1 MAIFYKIYKGLEK
14 NIFNTLTRKIF
25 GNILGIVCFQ
35 ILLMTGFTFYQRSSI
50 HSLLSAED
58 PALADSISGAI
69 VNQSFYHILFFAVF
83 SIIAAV
89 LTAVFMRML
98 IVKPVKRLS
107 TLLEEVSEGEGDLSL
122 DMPRLTYDEM
132 SDLAGNFNKFMEKLR
147 EIIRNVRVL
156 GVNIGV
162 ESAKVVKNVD
172 AASKDAKV
180 QDELANTVFQ
190 ESEKVTDAIETVAAN
205 SVQISTTTVNNLS
218 HAKESY
224 GELEHVTEKIQ
235 EVSIMIASFLTTVNS
250 LADNSRHIRTV
261 VSLIEDISDQTNLLA
276 LNAAIEAARAGEAG
290 RGFAVVADEVR
301 KLAERVKTATEE
313 ISKNIDSIV
322 GQVQNT
328 ATQTETIN
336 DHMGL
341 TKDVVERTSV
351 KFMSMV
357 TDFEQ
362 TSAGLQ
368 NISTSL
374 DDLTKVN
381 ERINE
386 NVSDIH
392 RIANEVT
399 HRMEDSKYSTDDLNG
414 KIEIIQELVSRF
426 KIGKGTFEQIIL
438 KASEYRDTL
447 ETRLA
452 SHAAQGQN
460 IFDRNYRP
468 IKDTEPQKY
477 STDYD
482 KKVEGE
488 FQKIYDDVLKDV
500 KGCIFSLCVDTNGYA
515 PTHNSKY
522 SKPLTGNHETDV
534 LTSRDKRLFNDHT
547 GSRAAKN
554 TKRFLLQAYVRDT
567 GEVINDLSLPIYVN
581 GKHWGAFRLGFDPA
595 VLAD

>member
-1 MAIFYKIYKGLEK
+1 MAIFYNIYKWLEK
-14 NIFNTLTRKIF
+14 HIFNSLTKKIF

-35 ILLMTGFTFYQRSSI
+35 IILMVVFTLYQRSSI
-50 HSLLSAED
+50 CGLITAKD
-58 PALADSISGAI
+58 PALAESIGGAI
-69 VNQSFYHILFFAVF
+69 VSQSIYHILFFAVF
-83 SIIAAV
+83 SVVAAV
-89 LTAVFMRML
+89 LTAIFMRML

-107 TLLEEVSEGEGDLSL
+107 ALLEEVSEGEGDLSL
-122 DMPRLTYDEM
+122 DMPQLTYDEM
-132 SDLAGNFNKFMEKLR
+132 SELAGNFNKFMEKLR
-147 EIIRNVRVL
+147 DIIRNVRVL

-172 AASKDAKV
+172 AASKDAKT
-180 QDELANTVFQ
+180 QDGLANTVF
-190 ESEKVTDAIETVAAN
+190 EASGKVTDAIETVAAN
-205 SVQISTTTVNNLS
+205 SVQISTTTMNNLA
-218 HAKESY
+218 HARESY

-235 EVSIMIASFLTTVNS
+235 EVSTMIGSFLTTVNG
-250 LADNSRHIRTV
+250 LAENSRHIRTV

-313 ISKNIDSIV
+313 ISKNIDNIV

-336 DHMGL
+336 EHMGL

-368 NISTSL
+368 NISGSL

-381 ERINE
+381 DRIND

-399 HRMEDSKYSTDDLNG
+399 GRMEESKHSTDDLNG

-438 KASEYRDTL
+438 KADGYKNIL
-447 ETRLA
+447 ESKLSAYA
-452 SHAAQGQN
+452 SQGVN

-468 IKDTEPQKY
+468 VKGTDPQKY

-482 KKVEGE
+482 KRIEAE
-488 FQKIYDDVLKDV
+488 FQKIYDEALRDV
-500 KGCIFSLCVDTNGYA
+500 KGCIFALCVDSNGYA
-515 PTHNSKY
+515 PTHNSKFAR
-522 SKPLTGNHETDV
+522 PLTGNHETDV
-534 LTSRDKRLFNDHT
+534 LTSRDKRIFNDHT
-547 GSRAAKN
+547 GLRAAKN

-567 GEVINDLSLPIYVN
+567 GEVVNDLSLPVMIN

>member
-1 MAIFYKIYKGLEK
+1 MAIFYNIYKWLEK
-14 NIFNTLTRKIF
+14 NIFNSLTKKIF

-35 ILLMTGFTFYQRSSI
+35 ILLMTAFSFYQRRSI
-50 HSLLSAED
+50 SGLISAKD
-58 PALADSISGAI
+58 PALAESIGGAI
-69 VNQSFYHILFFAVF
+69 MSQSLWNIVFFAVF
-83 SIIAAV
+83 SVTAAV
-89 LTAVFMRML
+89 LTAIFMRML
-98 IVKPVKRLS
+98 IVRPVKRLS
-107 TLLEEVSEGEGDLSL
+107 ILLEEVSEGEGDLSL
-122 DMPRLTYDEM
+122 DMPQLTYDEM
-132 SDLAGNFNKFMEKLR
+132 SELAGNFNRFMEKLR
-147 EIIRNVRVL
+147 DIIRQVRVL

-172 AASKDAKV
+172 AASKDAKT
-180 QDELANTVFQ
+180 QDVLANTVF
-190 ESEKVTDAIETVAAN
+190 EASERVTDAIETVAAN

-218 HAKESY
+218 HARDSY
-224 GELEHVTEKIQ
+224 RELENVTEKIQ
-235 EVSIMIASFLTTVNS
+235 EVSLMIGSFLTTVNG
-250 LADNSRHIRTV
+250 LAENSRHIRTV

-336 DHMGL
+336 QHMGL

-368 NISTSL
+368 NITSSL

-381 ERINE
+381 DRINE

-399 HRMEDSKYSTDDLNG
+399 HRMGDSKYSTDDLNG

-438 KASEYRDTL
+438 KADDYKSAFESKLTAY
-447 ETRLA
+447 
-452 SHAAQGQN
+452 AAQGVN
-460 IFDRNYRP
+460 VFDRNYRP
-468 IKDTEPQKY
+468 VKGTDPQKY

-482 KKVEGE
+482 KRVEGE
-488 FQKIYDDVLKDV
+488 FQKMYDEALKTV
-500 KGCIFSLCVDTNGYA
+500 KGCIFALCVDANGYA
-515 PTHNSKY
+515 PTHNSKFA
-522 SKPLTGNHETDV
+522 KPLTGNHDADM
-534 LTSRDKRLFNDHT
+534 LTSRDKRIFNDHT
-547 GSRAAKN
+547 GIRAAKN
-554 TKRFLLQAYVRDT
+554 TKKFLLQAYVRDT
-567 GEVINDLSLPIYVN
+567 GEVVNDLSLPVYVN